1 MHADQLRD
9 VFERQ
14 RCRTPLLAAS
24 TVAERRERLQRLRRV
39 IVSRRADIV
48 EAIRADL
55 GRPQFETEA
64 AEIYHVL
71 KEIDVAVR
79 HLARWMRGRRARSP
93 VLLLGTSSKLIVE
106 PRGTVLIIA
115 PWNYPF
121 ALVMNP
127 LVAAVAAGNC
137 AVVKPAEK
145 APATAAL
152 VASVISETFAAE
164 EVAVV
169 TGGPDVAA
177 QLLAL
182 PFNHI
187 FFTGS
192 TAVGKLVM
200 AAAAKHLATVTL
212 ELGGKT
218 PAVVD
223 VSADVEAAAERI
235 AWGKYFNTG
244 QTCLA
249 PDFVLVHADVAP
261 RFLETLSR
269 AVASFYGREDADR
282 RDTPDL
288 GRVVDDEHFRRLVDL
303 VERSTAMGASIA
315 VGGDWDPAT
324 RYFSPT
330 VLTAVRSEMPVMQEE
345 IFGPVLP
352 VMTYANLEEAAHL
365 ARPNGTPLGSYVFAR
380 DRTAVKRLI
389 QAIPSGGTV
398 VNNTLLHYASS
409 DLPFG
414 GVGASGMG
422 CYHGHHGFL
431 AMSHV
436 RPVVRQ
442 REPALARFFF
452 PPYRGRLH
460 ALASRVI
467 RWLE

>member
-1 MHADQLRD
+1 MHADQLRE

-14 RCRTPLLAAS
+14 RCRTHVPARS
-24 TVAERRERLQRLRRV
+24 TVAERRERLRRLRRV
-39 IVSRRADIV
+39 IVSRRDDIM
-48 EAIRADL
+48 AALQADL
-55 GRPQFETEA
+55 GRPPFETEA

-79 HLARWMRGRRARSP
+79 HIGRWMRGGRARSP
-93 VLLLGTSSKLIVE
+93 LLLLGTSSRLIVE
-106 PRGTVLIIA
+106 PRGTVIIIA

-137 AVVKPAEK
+137 AVIKPAEK
-145 APATAAL
+145 APATAA
-152 VASVISETFAAE
+152 VVTSVIGEAFAAD

-177 QLLAL
+177 RLLEL

-235 AWGKYFNTG
+235 AWGKYFNAG

-249 PDFVLVHADVAP
+249 PDFVLVHTEVAP
-261 RFLETLSR
+261 RFVDALRKAIT
-269 AVASFYGREDADR
+269 AFYGPEDTDR
-282 RDTPDL
+282 RGTPDL
-288 GRVVDDEHFRRLVDL
+288 GRIVDDEHFRRLVDL
-303 VERSTAMGASIA
+303 VERSTAMGASVA
-315 VGGDWDPAT
+315 VGGDWDAAT
-324 RYFSPT
+324 RYFAPT
-330 VLTAVRSEMPVMQEE
+330 VLTEVRPEMPVMREE

-352 VMTYANLEEAAHL
+352 VMTYVSLEDAAHL
-365 ARPNGTPLGSYVFAR
+365 ACPTGTPLGSYVFAR
-380 DRTAVKRLI
+380 DRAAVRRLI
-389 QAIPSGGTV
+389 QTIPSGGTV

-414 GVGASGMG
+414 GVGESGMG
-422 CYHGHHGFL
+422 SYHGYHGFL